1 MDFRQLLNPSG
12 DSQRASDDA
21 SLPPRTSTAMR
32 LDSLLSGPEASAPLP
47 AFADN
52 LYTAMPEAGGFAPSA
67 FELSPAAPPPPPP
80 AFDPYTLLDPALLA
94 AQVRDAMGAPQPAA
108 RGASPVSTTSLV
120 ADSDDESRR
129 RVPGAQAVQ
138 QAVQLDEDGDV
149 DIMGMGEG
157 DETTPIAALKAQ
169 RRPSTTPKPRSKPS
183 STKPTPRPLHL
194 SSTVTSPAPSPG
206 PSGLSHELF
215 HDDSALGSLTESS
228 ANPTAPPMSPSS
240 YVHPRLNPSHPR
252 PRLPPTF
259 EAYRPPRRATFVA
272 DPDDTDS
279 EEDEDARRLARSRRA
294 QEAARKGKNRAN
306 RAKEDDEEVDD
317 RLYCICKELY
327 DPERMMIAC
336 DSCEEWYHIDC
347 VNIDDEAVSLVDLF
361 FCPRC
366 SAVSHTNRTTWKRAC
381 ARPTCRS
388 PVAPLS
394 KYCTDYCGIAV
405 AAARLSLLEAE
416 RGVDPSTFWERVAG
430 AQRREAEVVET
441 TKAGDDVDVP
451 ALEDLPAPE
460 RAAREAELRAKAW
473 ARQDAADAALRAE
486 LVKQLHA
493 NAARAASLRDKRRL
507 VQQRKAYLG
516 IAVRRWEA
524 LCTATADEL
533 KREGIDV
540 GGVDEDEAVAE
551 RKSGGRSRKGKGG
564 AKKKGPQAPTS
575 LPTAQCGLDVRLVL
589 DEAAWRAWVEGEGRD
604 MLDAEQGGDTQGA
617 TARALDNLEG
627 VCLETRKRCDRHQG
641 WQKLRDLDFKL
652 EEAVLDRRVQ
662 HFDALGTTLSSRLA
676 QHDESVAFRLAHR
689 ARTCD
694 PDVLVPVDDFFA
706 EQEESR
712 EERAA
717 EEAAAATGRRR
728 RTRSPSLRAG
738 VDAVGASKVGD
749 GVEVPD
755 DVLQYLSRAQLRE
768 LKRQG
773 RT

>member
-12 DSQRASDDA
+12 DPQRVTFDA
-21 SLPPRTSTAMR
+21 ALPPRTSAAMR
-32 LDSLLSGPEASAPLP
+32 LDSLLSGPEASAPVP
-47 AFADN
+47 AFAN
-52 LYTAMPEAGGFAPSA
+52 NMYTASPHAGGFAPSA
-67 FELSPAAPPPPPP
+67 FELSPAVPPPPPP
-80 AFDPYTLLDPALLA
+80 AFDPYAFLDPALLA
-94 AQVRDAMGAPQPAA
+94 AQVRDAMGNAPAAA

-120 ADSDDESRR
+120 ADSDDDSRR
-129 RVPGAQAVQ
+129 KGAGEQGAQ
-138 QAVQLDEDGDV
+138 QAVQVDEDGDV

-157 DETTPIAALKAQ
+157 DETMTVAALKAQ
-169 RRPSTTPKPRSKPS
+169 RPPSVTPKPRSKPS
-183 STKPTPRPLHL
+183 STKPRPRPLHL

-206 PSGLSHELF
+206 PSGLSHELLY
-215 HDDSALGSLTESS
+215 DDSTLGTLTESS
-228 ANPTAPPMSPSS
+228 AVPTAPPMSPSS

-252 PRLPPTF
+252 PSLPPAF
-259 EAYRPPRRATFVA
+259 EAYRPPRRATFAA

-279 EEDEDARRLARSRRA
+279 EEDEDARRQARSRRA

-306 RAKEDDEEVDD
+306 RAKDDDEEVDD

-388 PVAPLS
+388 PAAPLS

-405 AAARLSLLEAE
+405 AAARLSLLETE
-416 RGVDPSTFWERVAG
+416 RGIDPSTFWDRVAG
-430 AQRREAEVVET
+430 APRREAEVVEMSG
-441 TKAGDDVDVP
+441 AADEVDVP
-451 ALEDLPAPE
+451 AVEDLPAPE
-460 RAAREAELRAKAW
+460 RAAREAEARARAW
-473 ARQDAADAALRAE
+473 ARQDAAAATLRAE

-493 NAARAASLRDKRRL
+493 NDARRASLRDKRRL
-507 VQQRKAYLG
+507 VQLRKTYLG

-524 LCTATADEL
+524 LCVATAAEL

-540 GGVDEDEAVAE
+540 GGVDEEEVVSE
-551 RKSGGRSRKGKGG
+551 RKSGGRRKGKGG

-604 MLDAEQGGDTQGA
+604 MLDVEQRGDTEGA

-627 VCLETRKRCDRHQG
+627 VCLETRKRCDRHAG

-662 HFDALGTTLSSRLA
+662 HFDALGTTLTSRLA
-676 QHDESVAFRLAHR
+676 QHDQSVAFQLAHR

-706 EQEESR
+706 DQEEAR
-712 EERAA
+712 DERQAQAA
-717 EEAAAATGRRR
+717 DERRR
-728 RTRSPSLRAG
+728 ARSPSLRAG
-738 VDAVGASKVGD
+738 VDAAEASKVGD

-755 DVLQYLSRAQLRE
+755 EVLQYLSRAQLRE

-773 RT
+773 RA

>member
-1 MDFRQLLNPSG
+1 MLTLV
-12 DSQRASDDA
+12 
-21 SLPPRTSTAMR
+21 
-32 LDSLLSGPEASAPLP
+32 
-47 AFADN
+47 N
-52 LYTAMPEAGGFAPSA
+52 LV
-67 FELSPAAPPPPPP
+67 L
-80 AFDPYTLLDPALLA
+80 
-94 AQVRDAMGAPQPAA
+94 
-108 RGASPVSTTSLV
+108 
-120 ADSDDESRR
+120 
-129 RVPGAQAVQ
+129 
-138 QAVQLDEDGDV
+138 
-149 DIMGMGEG
+149 
-157 DETTPIAALKAQ
+157 
-169 RRPSTTPKPRSKPS
+169 
-183 STKPTPRPLHL
+183 
-194 SSTVTSPAPSPG
+194 
-206 PSGLSHELF
+206 
-215 HDDSALGSLTESS
+215 
-228 ANPTAPPMSPSS
+228 
-240 YVHPRLNPSHPR
+240 
-252 PRLPPTF
+252 
-259 EAYRPPRRATFVA
+259 
-272 DPDDTDS
+272 
-279 EEDEDARRLARSRRA
+279 
-294 QEAARKGKNRAN
+294 
-306 RAKEDDEEVDD
+306 
-317 RLYCICKELY
+317 
-327 DPERMMIAC
+327 
-336 DSCEEWYHIDC
+336 
-347 VNIDDEAVSLVDLF
+347 
-361 FCPRC
+361 
-366 SAVSHTNRTTWKRAC
+366 AVSHTNRTTWKRAC

-416 RGVDPSTFWERVAG
+416 RGVDPSTFWDRVAG

-441 TKAGDDVDVP
+441 SAAADDVDEP

-460 RAAREAELRAKAW
+460 RAAREAELRARAW
-473 ARQDAADAALRAE
+473 ARQDAADAARRAE

-493 NAARAASLRDKRRL
+493 NEVRRASLRDKRRL
-507 VQQRKAYLG
+507 VQQRKTYLG

-524 LCTATADEL
+524 LCAATADEL

-540 GGVDEDEAVAE
+540 GGVDEDEVVAE

-589 DEAAWRAWVEGEGRD
+589 DEAAWRAWIEGDGRL
-604 MLDAEQGGDTQGA
+604 MLDAEEGGDPQTA

-627 VCLETRKRCDRHQG
+627 VCLETRKRCERHAG

-652 EEAVLDRRVQ
+652 EEAVLVRPTSSLSLSTPSRASSRRPSPSRFSPSRPRPDPLSLSRPQDRRVQ

-676 QHDESVAFRLAHR
+676 AHDQSVAFRLAHR

-717 EEAAAATGRRR
+717 ERDKEAAGERRRR

-738 VDAVGASKVGD
+738 IDAVGASKVGD

-773 RT
+773 RA